1 MLANR
6 IIDYYENLDFNGK
19 LPEGITMM
27 NPIKEHAHIKKITIE
42 FYMKYYNDNKKR
54 SLILGI
60 NPGRLGAGSTGIPFT
75 DTKRLIEKCKINV
88 EEMHTHEPSSVF
100 IYDVIEAYGGPKKF
114 YQKFY
119 INSVCP
125 LGFTIAQKGKKDI
138 NYNYYDDEKLQ
149 DAVFDFIKW
158 NIQTQIDLGCNT
170 NKCYCLG
177 TGKNFKFLKQLNAE
191 EKYFDKIIPLDHPR
205 YVMQYKAKEKESYIS
220 KYLELL
226 NE

>member
-100 IYDVIEAYGGPKKF
+100 IYDVIEAFGGPKKF

-138 NYNYYDDEKLQ
+138 NYNYYDDKKLQ
-149 DAVFDFIKW
+149 DAVFEFIKW

-226 NE
+226 NV